1 VALAVVTS
9 AAASVAPHRFD
20 IEAEEGVAFL
30 PTGQLTPADSIRAV
44 EGKSGREVRRILCE
58 EDFCEVLFA
67 DKTCEVWLVARE
79 LDGDE
84 VIATRFLSDPCAELG
99 PGPPLYDSDEL
110 AYAFTLQGFALEPTG
125 GELGL
130 QTFAPL
136 GEQTFEISVAESN
149 LRAVAAAEAAKNQP
163 KLRVLRR
170 GNVVVTYE
178 RRREREVGVLVK
190 AALDALPTH
199 G

>member
-1 VALAVVTS
+1 
-9 AAASVAPHRFD
+9 
-20 IEAEEGVAFL
+20 VAFV
-30 PTGQLTPADSIRAV
+30 PTGQLTPADSIRGV

-67 DKTCEVWLVARE
+67 DKACEVWLVARE

-84 VIATRFLSDPCAELG
+84 VIATRFFSDPCAELG
-99 PGPPLYDSDEL
+99 PGPPLYDSEEL
-110 AYAFTLQGFALEPTG
+110 AYAFSLQGFALELARR
-125 GELGL
+125 ELGL
-130 QTFAPL
+130 ETFAPL
-136 GEQTFEISVAESN
+136 GEQTFEVSIAETV
-149 LRAVAAAEAAKNQP
+149 LRAVGAAAAAKNER